1 MEIVYPRVCGVDV
14 HKSFIVAVIC
24 ISESVKPLYLK
35 KRFSTFHN
43 SLVQFRS
50 WLLDNDCQNVCMEST
65 GKYYIPVYNV
75 LEGHISNIVVAN
87 PKWVRAVKGE
97 KDDDKDA
104 KWIADLF
111 KLGIVNGSFIP
122 SKDIRILRELT
133 RYKFKLT
140 NIRSSEKNRY
150 QNALTVGNCKLDM
163 VFSDVFGKSSS
174 SIANLILSNKEYT
187 EEDILSKVNKK
198 CKSSEED
205 ILNAVS
211 GTKLTPIQKS
221 RIKLI
226 QKHMDQVSEN
236 ISEINKLID
245 VMAAP
250 FEDDINFLCQIPG
263 VRRDSAIIILSEIG
277 NDMEQFKSARK
288 ITSWAGLT
296 PTNNQ
301 SAGKKKSVKISR
313 AGVYLKPCL
322 VEVAHAAVKDKEH
335 PYYANKFNKISKRR
349 GKKRA
354 YIAIARKILIAIYH
368 MLLTGEA
375 WNPKDL
381 ADIETTIE
389 QREKF
394 LKNNLKSDINQ
405 LLKIGFTIED
415 LTNFVQ
421 QNAKII
427 PIPQQLTLLGER
439 GHYTFSPILDNLFL
453 FFYSDYTS
461 KFNTHLIIFWATR
474 EINL

>member
-24 ISESVKPLYLK
+24 ISESVKPRYLK

-75 LEGHISNIVVAN
+75 LEGFISNIVVAN

-111 KLGIVNGSFIP
+111 KLGIVKGSFIP

-163 VFSDVFGKSSS
+163 VFTDVFGKSSS
-174 SIANLILSNKEYT
+174 NIANLILSDKEYT
-187 EEDILSKVNKK
+187 EEDILSKVHKS
-198 CKSSEED
+198 CKASNED
-205 ILNAVS
+205 IINAVS
-211 GTKLTPIQKS
+211 GIDLTPVQKA
-221 RIKLI
+221 RIHVI
-226 QKHMDQVSEN
+226 QKHMDQVNEN
-236 ISEINKLID
+236 INEINKLID
-245 VMAAP
+245 IMAKP

-263 VRRDSAIIILSEIG
+263 VKRDSAIVILSEIG
-277 NDMEQFKSARK
+277 NDMEQFKTARR
-288 ITSWAGLT
+288 ITSWAGLA

-322 VEVAHAAVKDKEH
+322 VEVAHAAIKDKEH

-368 MLLTGEA
+368 MLTGEV
-375 WNPKDL
+375 WNPRDL
-381 ADIETTIE
+381 SDIETPVE
-389 QREKF
+389 QREKY
-394 LKNNLKSDINQ
+394 LKNNLKSDIKQ
-405 LLKIGFTIED
+405 LLSIGLTVDD
-415 LTNFVQ
+415 LNNFIQ
-421 QNAKII
+421 QNANIS
-427 PIPQQLTLLGER
+427 PIPQ
-439 GHYTFSPILDNLFL
+439 
-453 FFYSDYTS
+453 
-461 KFNTHLIIFWATR
+461 
-474 EINL
+474 